1 MKRIGL
7 FLLGFLFILSIEG
20 QTVRVVLKSRVNMW
34 NLPYDSVQI
43 RNIRTNQ
50 KITKIYPDT
59 VLFTSTVGVENYEYQ
74 NPAFDLFLNAQNP
87 FEGSTQVVLNTVV
100 KQPVT
105 LSLYDVSGKL
115 CYENSYTPEPG
126 VHTFSVSPPVE
137 GFYILQAKTSN
148 LKKSV
153 KLIQIG
159 NGSENQMIS
168 MLYSEVN
175 QEFIPENPSK
185 DESAFFV
192 IGDSL
197 AFTCWKNE
205 NTKSGVVKMNQNGY
219 IYFNIFPIMTNV
231 FSLRGVWKTLP
242 MNYNFE
248 PHITTVTTIPYENYV
263 NFISDSVLST
273 YRNLPFNPEYSTWD
287 FFSEVGQSSYYFY
300 RLDNNGFEIII
311 SEEFMMYYNYHVN
324 ILTNYFLKVD
334 GSVIGKSDKFGGE
347 YDYFIKTP

>member
-1 MKRIGL
+1 ML
-7 FLLGFLFILSIEG
+7 
-20 QTVRVVLKSRVNMW
+20 
-34 NLPYDSVQI
+34 NLQYDSVQI

-59 VLFTSTVGVENYEYQ
+59 VLFTSTVGVENYEDQ
-74 NPAFDLFLNAQNP
+74 NPAFDLYLNAQNP

-105 LSLYDVSGKL
+105 LSMYDVSGKL
-115 CYENSYTPEPG
+115 CYEISYTPDPG
-126 VHTFSVSPPVE
+126 VHTFSVSPPAK
-137 GFYILQAKTSN
+137 GFYILQARSSN

-159 NGSENQMIS
+159 NGSENQMIT
-168 MLYSEVN
+168 MLYSDVN
-175 QEFIPENPSK
+175 QAVISEKPSK

-197 AFTCWKNE
+197 DFTCWKNE

-219 IYFNIFPIMTNV
+219 IFFNIFPVMTGN
-231 FSLRGVWKTLP
+231 FSYRGAWKTLP
-242 MNYNFE
+242 MNYNLD
-248 PHITTVTTIPYENYV
+248 PHITTVTSIPYENYV

-273 YRNLPFNPEYSTWD
+273 YRYLPFNSAYSTWD
-287 FFSEVGQSSYYFY
+287 FYSEVGHNTYYLY
-300 RLDNNGFEIII
+300 RLETNGFKIVI
-311 SEEFMMYYNYHVN
+311 SDEMWIYINYNIN
-324 ILTNYFLKVD
+324 IYTNYFLRVN
-334 GSVIGKSDKFGGE
+334 GTMVGKDDKNGE